1 MTMETRYKTVK
12 VSLVHYDE
20 LSRMGETK
28 DTFDKV
34 IGRLLE
40 ANRIMASGDRKS

>member
-1 MTMETRYKTVK
+1 MKAQYKTVK

-20 LSRMGETK
+20 LSKMGETK

-40 ANRIMASGDRKS
+40 VNRTMSSGGRRS

>member
-1 MTMETRYKTVK
+1 METRYKTVK
-12 VSLVHYDE
+12 VSLVHYNE
-20 LSRMGETK
+20 LSELGEMK

-40 ANRIMASGDRKS
+40 AIGWPEEVGRPN

>member
-1 MTMETRYKTVK
+1 METRYKTVK
-12 VSLVHYDE
+12 VSLVHYNE
-20 LSRMGETK
+20 LSELGEMK

-40 ANRIMASGDRKS
+40 GNRMARGGGKT

>member
-1 MTMETRYKTVK
+1 MKIQYKTVK
-12 VSLVHYDE
+12 VSLVHYQE

-40 ANRIMASGDRKS
+40 DNRVRSSGGRKS

>member
-1 MTMETRYKTVK
+1 MKTRYKTVK
-12 VSLVHYDE
+12 VSLVHYQE
-20 LSRMGETK
+20 LSKMGETK

-40 ANRIMASGDRKS
+40 DNKVRSDGGSKS